1 MAATAPHHSD
11 ALDAQLVLRAQDG
24 DRDAFTELFHRHAGP
39 AWRLALA
46 VSGST
51 DVAATAVTKGFTLTL
66 VRLQRRTTT
75 LAVPFR
81 HLVTR
86 ASGEA
91 AASASRQDDSDT
103 KDAPNDVADAFYSL
117 PERWRAALWLT
128 VAEGGTPAQ
137 IAPIIGLSEEG
148 TASLVD
154 RAGDG
159 LRARLA
165 RSTPLGSHSLRV
177 LSDARPQLRAIA
189 VPLPLA
195 LEAAAVR
202 QWEAW
207 QQTVAKD
214 KRHGLAAVI
223 PLRPWVERA
232 VSTAA
237 ALVFA
242 AGIAA
247 AINQSARSAGHDAPM
262 LASPTHRIESA
273 ASVQHRTTLPITLGS
288 WAGHSVG
295 TATPHGSSTHGTAP
309 ATSSDSARA
318 STPSAP
324 SAPASTPTDPP
335 TTTTQPAPDPP
346 ADQAGATSPSAGGG
360 TTVASTP
367 VAVTA
372 GADGVGVTVG
382 STTVGNTTPTTA
394 PDSGIS
400 VSVDPGNGI
409 APIGVTVPF

>member
-1 MAATAPHHSD
+1 MPAKAPHHSD

-24 DRDAFTELFHRHAGP
+24 DRDAFTELFRRHAGP
-39 AWRLALA
+39 AWRLTLA
-46 VSGST
+46 VSGSA
-51 DVAATAVTKGFTLTL
+51 DVAATSVAKGFTLTL
-66 VRLQRRTTT
+66 VRLHRRTIT

-86 ASGEA
+86 TSGEI
-91 AASASRQDDSDT
+91 AASASRRDDSPADS
-103 KDAPNDVADAFYSL
+103 PNEVADAFFML

-137 IAPIIGLSEEG
+137 VAPIMGLSEEG

-154 RAGDG
+154 RAGEG
-159 LRARLA
+159 LGARLA
-165 RSTPLGSHSLRV
+165 RSTPLGSYSVRE
-177 LSDARPQLRAIA
+177 LSDARPRLRAIA

-207 QQTVAKD
+207 QQTVIQD
-214 KRHGLAAVI
+214 KRHGLGALI

-247 AINQSARSAGHDAPM
+247 AINQSAKSAQHDAPM
-262 LASPTHRIESA
+262 LASPVHQIEK
-273 ASVQHRTTLPITLGS
+273 ASSVHHATLPITLNHP
-288 WAGHSVG
+288 ARNSVG
-295 TATPHGSSTHGTAP
+295 AAAHHGSSTHGTA
-309 ATSSDSARA
+309 ASGDSARA
-318 STPSAP
+318 SAP
-324 SAPASTPTDPP
+324 SAPAASPQDAPS
-335 TTTTQPAPDPP
+335 TTTTQPPPDQV
-346 ADQAGATSPSAGGG
+346 ADHSGDTSPSVGGG
-360 TTVASTP
+360 TTVGDTP

-372 GADGVGVTVG
+372 GPNGVGVTVG
-382 STTVGNTTPTTA
+382 DTTVGNTTPTTA
-394 PDSGIS
+394 PDGAS
-400 VSVDPGNGI
+400 
-409 APIGVTVPF
+409 GVTIDSGVLPPVTVTIPF